1 MATTYSAPG
10 YTANYG
16 RAGPTGF
23 SKTPFQLHDTAAVGS
38 PVINDV
44 VNFGYL
50 PNNAIVTACVLKAAS
65 QLDSNGSPTLTYDVG
80 VTGTA
85 QLFKAAVTTV
95 GRASGASADATVAA
109 AGMLYKNTTGADQ
122 LVIVTAHAGAM
133 TGAAGTLEL
142 QLEYFFEPTAGSQA

>member
-23 SKTPFQLHDTAAVGS
+23 SKTPFQLHDTAAVGA

-50 PNNAIVTACVLKAAS
+50 PNNAIVTACVLKAAT
-65 QLDSNGSPTLTYDVG
+65 QLDSSTGLTYDVG
-80 VTGTA
+80 VSGTP
-85 QLFKAAVTTV
+85 QLWKAAVSTV